1 VTYDRPEHERRAEG
15 LHHSETLARQ
25 RDRCHQRRHAVLG
38 GEDQS
43 GAGSVGYCVT
53 ASFTRRKIQPQTL

>member
-25 RDRCHQRRHAVLG
+25 RDRCHQRRHA
-38 GEDQS
+38 
-43 GAGSVGYCVT
+43 GSVARIKAVRA
-53 ASFTRRKIQPQTL
+53 ASGTV